1 MGATTPSEPDGVS
14 GWLLLLTRWFVV
26 GQPILFAFTASS
38 ALGALAIRGLPLAL
52 LMVARLLVTA
62 FGLATGLAMTSR
74 RPEAA
79 TLAIASLLIS
89 ATADVV
95 TLTTSI
101 WPSNRMPGDTP
112 VYIAGTL
119 AFHAAWI
126 VYLIRSKRVQAT
138 FAG

>member
-1 MGATTPSEPDGVS
+1 MCATTPSEPDGVG
-14 GWLLLLTRWFVV
+14 GWLLLLSRWFVV
-26 GQPILFAFTASS
+26 GQPILFAFTAAS

-62 FGLATGLAMTSR
+62 FGLATGLAITSR
-74 RPEAA
+74 RPAA
-79 TLAIASLLIS
+79 VTMATVALIVS
-89 ATADVV
+89 AAADVF

-112 VYIAGTL
+112 LYIAGTL
-119 AFHAAWI
+119 AFHAAWV
-126 VYLIRSKRVQAT
+126 VYLLRSKRVQAT